1 MFGLGQEKEWMRG
14 GRRREGWRRM
24 IWRWCEFDKAGQL
37 RATPLTQTV
46 SPCGLGGAERRGSE
60 RKGEWRG
67 RRVISRFDAVRR
79 FAIEM
84 C

>member
-46 SPCGLGGAERRGSE
+46 SPCVWEERSGADRYGRVSVGAARNFSLRCGSS
-60 RKGEWRG
+60 
-67 RRVISRFDAVRR
+67 VCD
-79 FAIEM
+79 
-84 C
+84 